1 MSFDRAFDAFLSS
14 PPTIKELTGHVDA
27 STNWYIIGTM
37 LDLDQKRLRSI
48 EALAGH
54 TDTHKMIEM
63 FNLWL
68 TTTPTASRRQVL
80 DVLRIRVVGENTLAD
95 EYEKHLKELHE
106 TIYMSPSTEAVS
118 ILQRNIESLNEALV
132 SPVQVSQLLY
142 CKRCISEATLDEME
156 RIDQRRSL
164 DDKKT
169 TLLTAMQETVSSDYR
184 KLKDIATV
192 LSDVEQ
198 TRDIANEI
206 MTKYEETIPQEDDST
221 VVQPQE
227 VVGGNEDRA
236 SDILRNNYSALS
248 QSITEPVRVAK
259 WLHEEVNLISDEDL
273 SCVMST
279 SRAVLLKAVRD
290 AVHSNYKHLELF
302 VTVLRKFSE
311 TTHIGDTI
319 FEEYKLI
326 LLKKLY
332 LSDEFESIGKLQT
345 LLQNLQE
352 ENKRLKAI
360 IIQKEEEMIAV
371 ERETESRDEEIKELK
386 QKHENLLKAKEE
398 SFAKEVL
405 VLNEQASQMKEE
417 LSSINNELKRSEGMS
432 LALGLFMKDMY
443 LESNEELKEELQA
456 KCKMSRAKDA
466 EIEMLKKENK
476 DIKIHAEPTVFDDTG
491 ETAQPG
497 SVVCVHSGSAQYS
510 SESSTQESKALPISK
525 EPLSVTET
533 REKEPAL
540 DQCQDLEL
548 SKENPK
554 TEKRPEFKAPSTAA
568 IGFLYT
574 TFIVLLVAICWQPD
588 PSIFISSLPGVE
600 VIASH
605 KFLVAG
611 GQSSQLHWDEYG
623 LMLDIPSDALPCGF
637 VAEVVIRV
645 SVSGPYV
652 YPDLK
657 TWKPASAVYWISSS
671 KEFVNPIL
679 LGIWHN
685 VKGSVNSSSIKVL
698 TAEDTPQNMSYIF
711 NEFLGD
717 FTVKGSYVYFKLTG
731 FSGKKV
737 VTSLDVRNF
746 QGSLFYKMSD
756 AGNKWKYSL
765 VIYNSHTKGVTR
777 SLFDG
782 TQYEDWI
789 LDIKFDVKFEEN
801 SKILELI
808 ITPDPPLE
816 NWIIRGR
823 INPLSYHKDALQ
835 SQGHI
840 VSNMRFDIHWN
851 GSSDLLTD
859 DYLNFPLKGAE
870 YPLSITA
877 NPSRIDHKTSANI
890 SFTKK
895 KRGIKLDI
903 KDLNDIDLI
912 LKSSSFDNSKWSDL
926 GLKLG
931 LFQTRLNTIKSDN
944 SQDAKACLGETLG
957 KWLNRVDEVDKN
969 GGATW
974 EALMDALEKI
984 EQKPVAEKIKDYI
997 D

>member
-319 FEEYKLI
+319 FEEYRKHFCYYDDDVEESECYLSSRSTSNPESSSFVDREIDKHGDHKILFPHYMKKKFQVMRMKFGSTFFQVRRIFARMKSVNIDEVKDLI
-326 LLKKLY
+326 SDWFSDLKPQLSDKKTINDVLNVLKRKCSIINLHPLENLASELNIEEAEPIIKLY
-332 LSDEFESIGKLQT
+332 
-345 LLQNLQE
+345 
-352 ENKRLKAI
+352 
-360 IIQKEEEMIAV
+360 KE
-371 ERETESRDEEIKELK
+371 
-386 QKHENLLKAKEE
+386 KAKD
-398 SFAKEVL
+398 FC
-405 VLNEQASQMKEE
+405 M
-417 LSSINNELKRSEGMS
+417 SISVS
-432 LALGLFMKDMY
+432 LCLG
-443 LESNEELKEELQA
+443 EELQA
-456 KCKMSRAKDA
+456 VATSSCLLCETVVFIFNWDPDEHTLQDINDVLLELEPLNRFKYHLQIDKVDLVDNDQSVVDLFKQTQTSLTSGDIDDLNKEIKAKDQ
-466 EIEMLKKENK
+466 EIEN
-476 DIKIHAEPTVFDDTG
+476 F
-491 ETAQPG
+491 
-497 SVVCVHSGSAQYS
+497 
-510 SESSTQESKALPISK
+510 KAII
-525 EPLSVTET
+525 
-533 REKEPAL
+533 REKEMKSDTEVMDLQYTLKDKEEKMTAVIKKYEFVQQQLNAKDDEVNAL
-540 DQCQDLEL
+540 TSELASVKEL
-548 SKENPK
+548 SESQLQQI
-554 TEKRPEFKAPSTAA
+554 EKLKLRLE
-568 IGFLYT
+568 
-574 TFIVLLVAICWQPD
+574 
-588 PSIFISSLPGVE
+588 E
-600 VIASH
+600 SH
-605 KFLVAG
+605 KII
-611 GQSSQLHWDEYG
+611 DEKDSEFDS
-623 LMLDIPSDALPCGF
+623 MQK
-637 VAEVVIRV
+637 
-645 SVSGPYV
+645 
-652 YPDLK
+652 K
-657 TWKPASAVYWISSS
+657 TD
-671 KEFVNPIL
+671 
-679 LGIWHN
+679 
-685 VKGSVNSSSIKVL
+685 
-698 TAEDTPQNMSYIF
+698 ED
-711 NEFLGD
+711 
-717 FTVKGSYVYFKLTG
+717 K
-731 FSGKKV
+731 
-737 VTSLDVRNF
+737 
-746 QGSLFYKMSD
+746 
-756 AGNKWKYSL
+756 
-765 VIYNSHTKGVTR
+765 
-777 SLFDG
+777 
-782 TQYEDWI
+782 
-789 LDIKFDVKFEEN
+789 
-801 SKILELI
+801 
-808 ITPDPPLE
+808 
-816 NWIIRGR
+816 
-823 INPLSYHKDALQ
+823 
-835 SQGHI
+835 
-840 VSNMRFDIHWN
+840 
-851 GSSDLLTD
+851 
-859 DYLNFPLKGAE
+859 
-870 YPLSITA
+870 
-877 NPSRIDHKTSANI
+877 
-890 SFTKK
+890 
-895 KRGIKLDI
+895 
-903 KDLNDIDLI
+903 
-912 LKSSSFDNSKWSDL
+912 
-926 GLKLG
+926 
-931 LFQTRLNTIKSDN
+931 
-944 SQDAKACLGETLG
+944 
-957 KWLNRVDEVDKN
+957 
-969 GGATW
+969 
-974 EALMDALEKI
+974 
-984 EQKPVAEKIKDYI
+984 
-997 D
+997 